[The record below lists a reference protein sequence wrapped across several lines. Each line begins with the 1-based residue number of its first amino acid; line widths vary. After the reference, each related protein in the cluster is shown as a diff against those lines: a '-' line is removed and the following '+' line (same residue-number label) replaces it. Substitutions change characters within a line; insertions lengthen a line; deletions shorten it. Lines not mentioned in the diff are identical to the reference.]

1 MKDAKELSL
10 KFFPS
15 AEETEGPDEVIL
27 ALSQGRLKKIDSSKV
42 VFGLFSSS
50 IASPIVLK

>member
-10 KFFPS
+10 FPS

-27 ALSQGRLKKIDSSKV
+27 ALYQEEE
-42 VFGLFSSS
+42 VFL
-50 IASPIVLK
+50 